1 MPSSVTIRTM
11 GFDPMTAQ
19 RRSVIFML
27 LLLLPLLLSRPS
39 PRPSPLR
46 GEGDKSSV
54 WLPALAAW
62 LVPEDRARH
71 GFCFSESARC
81 TCDEELVEVRAAE
94 GAARHLGDWKAHLPV
109 QGAVRP
115 IAADDAAAPQRDPDE
130 ALGGDAAAIWHP
142 VACSQ
147 RD

>member
-19 RRSVIFML
+19 QRSVIFML

-54 WLPALAAW
+54 WLPTLAAW

-71 GFCFSESARC
+71 GFCFGASARS
-81 TCDEELVEVRAAE
+81 TSHQALLELRA
-94 GAARHLGDWKAHLPV
+94 P
-109 QGAVRP
+109 
-115 IAADDAAAPQRDPDE
+115 DAPTPRLVTPNST
-130 ALGGDAAAIWHP
+130 P
-142 VACSQ
+142 
-147 RD
+147 